1 MNESNVIPFRFNGR
15 KVQFTSDGWL
25 HATAIATSFSK
36 EPYAWLVSPDTAAY
50 MLALARA
57 LGLIVN
63 PSVLQEFNQIN
74 ELDSSKAATKS
85 RLLKLV
91 KAIGLVKTKSGS
103 PENGGGTW
111 LHPKLAVQFAR
122 WLDVDFAV
130 WCDLHIDALLRGEL
144 DEKLQFDRAC
154 RNMDR
159 SQSEASQGAQKMARH
174 RWAKPRLQ
182 EQVEYWRG
190 QLQLTLGLETT

>member
-1 MNESNVIPFRFNGR
+1 MNESNVIPFRFNGH
-15 KVQFTSDGWL
+15 KVQFTSEGWL
-25 HATAIATSFSK
+25 HATTIAGAFSK

-50 MLALARA
+50 MLALAQA
-57 LGLIVN
+57 LGFTVN
-63 PSVLQEFNQIN
+63 PPVLQEFNKIK

-91 KAIGLVKTKSGS
+91 KAIGLVRTKSGS

-122 WLDVDFAV
+122 WLDVNFAV

-154 RNMDR
+154 QNMDR
-159 SQSEASQGAQKMARH
+159 SQSEASQGARKMAQH

-190 QLQLTLGLETT
+190 QLQMTLGLDAA